1 MSALENGELYTSTD
15 GNAIAGCVILN
26 SSCNEEYKNVCWKTN
41 FFSNEILVLHALAVA
56 YKYQGSGTGKKLV
69 SEIINFARLAGKK
82 ALRLDILAKN
92 AAARRLYTGAGFCF
106 VQSKDMFYEDTGT
119 TKYELYELVL

>member
-1 MSALENGELYTSTD
+1 MSALENGELYTLTD

-41 FFSNEILVLHALAVA
+41 FFSNEILVLHALALA

-92 AAARRLYTGAGFCF
+92 AAARRL
-106 VQSKDMFYEDTGT
+106 
-119 TKYELYELVL
+119 